1 MKSLKLDHELAKL
14 VLSGQKTS
22 TWRIYDDKD
31 ISVDDKI
38 ELIDKVD
45 PDDQSTWVYIGVA
58 TVDQVS
64 EKRLGDIQKED
75 FTGHEHYQSTR
86 QLIDTYRG
94 YYGDAVDEQTPV
106 KMVHFTFTRHEG
118 AHEAFPVKKKIPT
131 SIKMFADGG
140 SRGNPGP
147 SASGYVLLSPDDVV
161 LVEKGIYI
169 GITTNNQA
177 EYKAV
182 KFGLQD
188 ALDRGVQ
195 QIAVYLDSLLVVNQM
210 KGSFKVRNQDL
221 LPIYRDI
228 KELCERFQEISF
240 THVPRALNK
249 LADAEVNKCLDIEAG
264 IL

>member
-14 VLSGQKTS
+14 VLAGQKTA

-31 ISVDDKI
+31 ISVDDKV
-38 ELIDKVD
+38 ELLDKVD
-45 PDDQSTWVYIGVA
+45 PDDPKTWMYIGVA
-58 TVDQVS
+58 TVDHVS
-64 EKRLGDIQKED
+64 EKRLGDISHED
-75 FTGHEHYQSTR
+75 FAGHEHYQSTS

-94 YYGDAVDEQTPV
+94 YYGDSVDEKTPV
-106 KMVHFTFTRHEG
+106 KMIHFTFAKQVAGGVTEPKVM
-118 AHEAFPVKKKIPT
+118 ALPA

-147 SASGYVLLSPDDVV
+147 SASGYVLMSLDDQV
-161 LVEKGIYI
+161 LAEKGIYL
-169 GITTNNQA
+169 GVTTNNQA

-182 KFGLQD
+182 KFGLGQ
-188 ALDRGVQ
+188 ALDGGVKK
-195 QIAVYLDSLLVVNQM
+195 IAVYLDSLLVVNQM

-228 KELCERFQEISF
+228 KNLSAKFESISF
-240 THVPRALNK
+240 THVPRELNK